1 MFLLCSSPGNERR
14 KQDMFER
21 RLDREGVLVLA
32 VGWIVALMVTLT

>member
-1 MFLLCSSPGNERR
+1 MFLLCSFLDDERR
-14 KQDMFER
+14 EQEMFER